1 MEKTTAI
8 MELLAGYEAY
18 SDARELNVTAA
29 AEAPATSP
37 ACIAS
42 ATASF
47 VASQFSAKTVAGG
60 C

>member
-1 MEKTTAI
+1 MTTAI
-8 MELLAGYEAY
+8 TELMAGYEAC
-18 SDARELNVTAA
+18 SDVRELNVTAA

-37 ACIAS
+37 ACIAG

-47 VASQFSAKTVAGG
+47 VASRFSARTIDGG